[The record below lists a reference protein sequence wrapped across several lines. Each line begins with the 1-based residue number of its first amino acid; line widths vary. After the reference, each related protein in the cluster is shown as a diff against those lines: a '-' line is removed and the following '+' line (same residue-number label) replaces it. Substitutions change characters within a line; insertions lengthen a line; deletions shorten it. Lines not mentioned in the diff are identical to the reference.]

1 MRKSMKWAAA
11 AAVALV
17 LAGPALAE
25 ALRGGGRIGEV
36 NLATGVFRVD
46 ATQLRIEALT
56 RVFDYGG
63 KPVSAS
69 ALEAGMSVSYTAL
82 PGAEPGQPALVQEVR
97 MVPN

>member
-1 MRKSMKWAAA
+1 MRKSMVWTAAA
-11 AAVALV
+11 LALV
-17 LAGPALAE
+17 MAGSALAE
-25 ALRGGGRIGEV
+25 AVRGGGRIGEV

-46 ATQLRIEALT
+46 TTQLRIEART

-63 KPVSAS
+63 KPVPAS

-82 PGAEPGQPALVQEVR
+82 PGTQPGEGALVQEVR